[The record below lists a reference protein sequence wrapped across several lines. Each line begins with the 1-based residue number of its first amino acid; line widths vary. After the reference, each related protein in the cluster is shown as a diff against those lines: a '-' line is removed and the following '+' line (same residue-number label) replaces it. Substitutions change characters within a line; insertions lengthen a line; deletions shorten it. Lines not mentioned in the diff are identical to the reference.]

1 MTDSNKVLTVSF
13 GTFSC
18 TLEGFD
24 DSVETLKEI
33 TEFFQD
39 VVHNDPLFGVEPGS
53 AEFNDA
59 QELQVENFALDLSA
73 VS

>member
-1 MTDSNKVLTVSF
+1 MTDGNKVLTVSF

-24 DSVETLKEI
+24 DSVETLKEV

-53 AEFNDA
+53 AELGDT
-59 QELQVENFALDLSA
+59 QELQVENFALDLSV